1 MYQKEKTV
9 SIYVD
14 YFKYKKWR
22 MYFFF
27 NEVGLNRDA
36 RKKPT
41 NETTKRLL
49 MLLCFFFP
57 RMLFLCLKTD

>member
-1 MYQKEKTV
+1 MLIIL
-9 SIYVD
+9 SI
-14 YFKYKKWR
+14 KNGECI
-22 MYFFF
+22 FFF

>member
-1 MYQKEKTV
+1 MLIIL
-9 SIYVD
+9 SI
-14 YFKYKKWR
+14 KNGECI
-22 MYFFF
+22 FF